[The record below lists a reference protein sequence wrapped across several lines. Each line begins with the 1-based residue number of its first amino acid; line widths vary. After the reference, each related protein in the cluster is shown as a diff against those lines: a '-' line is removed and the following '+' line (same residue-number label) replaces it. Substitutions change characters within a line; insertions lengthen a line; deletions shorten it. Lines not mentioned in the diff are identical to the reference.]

1 MNLKKCRNGHTY
13 DPSITPECPE
23 CAQMYGKT
31 VPLNGGTV
39 QGGENYGKTIPLYQP
54 TEPINYPG
62 DERHWA
68 DVNKHG
74 DVPFVS
80 EDYKPTQ
87 PVNPRFGNHG
97 RQMENPPGAAG
108 VTVPVTGWLV
118 CVEGPSKGKD
128 YKIHPEYNRI
138 GRGSSMD
145 ICILGDETISRE
157 NHAMIAYDSL
167 ERAFYFA
174 PATGGSIVRV
184 NGKAVLGNVELN
196 AYDRITIGKSQFIFI
211 PFCGEKFEWE

>member
-31 VPLNGGTV
+31 VPLKGGTV
-39 QGGENYGKTIPLYQP
+39 QGGDDYGKTVPLYKP
-54 TEPINYPG
+54 TEPVNFER
-62 DERHWA
+62 DEKHWA
-68 DVNKHG
+68 DVDRHG
-74 DVPFVS
+74 DVPFIS
-80 EDYKPTQ
+80 DDYKPTQ
-87 PVNPRFGNHG
+87 PVMPGFRDHG
-97 RQMENPPGAAG
+97 RQMENPGAAG
-108 VTVPVTGWLV
+108 VIAPVTGWLV

-138 GRGSSMD
+138 GRGSTMD

-167 ERAFYFA
+167 ERTFYFA

-196 AYDRITIGKSQFIFI
+196 AHDRITIGKSQFIFI